1 MSPLHAG
8 LWSLPTAAAFIIGS
22 NLAPRIVRRFRPGRV
37 VAVGLSIAAVGL
49 AMLSQVGVDSL
60 PLLLLGS
67 FVMAVG
73 ISPVVT
79 LATDIIVGSAPPEQ
93 AGAASGIS
101 ETSAEFGGALGIAV
115 LGSIGTAV
123 YRNQVAA
130 RLPVDVPPAAASAT
144 RETLGGAVAAA
155 AQLPEPLAATLLGA
169 AREAF
174 VQGLQLSSLI
184 GAVGLAGTAFLVA
197 FLLRSVPTTAAGG
210 EHTEPGAS
218 EPSLDAAQAA

>member
-1 MSPLHAG
+1 
-8 LWSLPTAAAFIIGS
+8 
-22 NLAPRIVRRFRPGRV
+22 
-37 VAVGLSIAAVGL
+37 
-49 AMLSQVGVDSL
+49 VDSL

-67 FVMAVG
+67 FVMSVG

-79 LATDIIVGSAPPEQ
+79 LATDIIVGSAPQEQ

-123 YRNQVAA
+123 YRDQVAA
-130 RLPVDVPPAAASAT
+130 HLPTDVPAGAATAA
-144 RETLGGAVAAA
+144 RETLGGAVVAAS
-155 AQLPEPLAATLLGA
+155 QLPEPLAATTLGA

-184 GAVGLAGTAFLVA
+184 GAAGLAGTAVLVA
-197 FLLRSVPTTAAGG
+197 FLLRSVPTTEDG
-210 EHTEPGAS
+210 EQIETNVS
-218 EPSLDAAQAA
+218 QPSAETAQAA